1 MTDKFNAKKGTTEDI
16 YKFSARAVIDGHED
30 TDMPL
35 GWFLPN
41 DGYGCGYGQ
50 NGYEYT
56 GGSMEEKTKAIDANV
71 QNLKEFTDY
80 ATSKGV
86 TTGLWTQSQLTPST
100 SSTLEYQKLRDFDKE
115 VKKGG
120 ITTLKTDVAWV
131 GSGYSFGLDGISRA
145 YDIVTET
152 KNRPNI
158 VTLDGWAGTQRY
170 GSIWTELSR

>member
-1 MTDKFNAKKGTTEDI
+1 MQPV
-16 YKFSARAVIDGHED
+16 S
-30 TDMPL
+30 
-35 GWFLPN
+35 
-41 DGYGCGYGQ
+41 
-50 NGYEYT
+50 YT
-56 GGSMEEKTKAIDANV
+56 HLGGSMEEKTKAIDANV

-152 KNRPNI
+152 NNRPNI
-158 VTLDGWAGTQRY
+158 VTLEMCIRDRIQ
-170 GSIWTELSR
+170 TEYSFFLCMTGFFVMTFL